1 MIDFTQ
7 RREVRKERF
16 ESGIGRVLLKDWGRW
31 SVVGVAL
38 VCVPLELL
46 VGAACGAP
54 APVVGAKAGFC
65 GSRLETGWRG
75 VRGGGGTGRKTAG
88 LITPR
93 RLKASGADDGRLV
106 LLGRLGQECMCDCP
120 QARYGGILAP
130 GEAWEAR
137 RWRSGHCP

>member
-46 VGAACGAP
+46 VGAACGVL
-54 APVVGAKAGFC
+54 APVVGAKAGLY

-75 VRGGGGTGRKTAG
+75 
-88 LITPR
+88 I
-93 RLKASGADDGRLV
+93 
-106 LLGRLGQECMCDCP
+106 
-120 QARYGGILAP
+120 
-130 GEAWEAR
+130 
-137 RWRSGHCP
+137 